1 MRKIY
6 NDKDIINNLN
16 DEDVIQAVWEKGI
29 VVEGYNSSLYRQDA
43 AGAWMARDAYAD
55 KNREL
60 GWEIDHIYP
69 QSKGGINHFLNLRP
83 MNWKNNL
90 SKSDNFPDYTAAV
103 TAKDNKNV
111 TTNSSCK
118 VNEDLQLKLKNIYD
132 F

>member
-6 NDKDIINNLN
+6 SDNDIINNMN
-16 DEDVIQAVWEKGI
+16 DPDLIQGVWEKGI
-29 VVEGYNSSLYRQDA
+29 VVEGYNPSLFRQDA

-55 KNREL
+55 KNRDL
-60 GWEIDHIYP
+60 GWEIDHVYP
-69 QSKGGINHFLNLRP
+69 KSKGGGNQFVNLRP

-111 TTNSSCK
+111 DKYTSCK
-118 VNEDLQLKLKNIYD
+118 VNEDLQLKLKKIYD